1 MKTRTIATIL
11 ASTILAADTLAQS
24 PPVSTAGADRDAVEP
39 AALTPPAAPATK
51 QVKDAATL
59 APVEPVA
66 APYADDQ
73 FEQLDGVAIAAWW
86 KRYSDGRHETESSGQ
101 SLAARPVQPRTRR

>member
-1 MKTRTIATIL
+1 MLARPEDTHRLSELWADLGDQPTDTGTEIAAHT
-11 ASTILAADTLAQS
+11 
-24 PPVSTAGADRDAVEP
+24 
-39 AALTPPAAPATK
+39 TPPAE
-51 QVKDAATL
+51 AA
-59 APVEPVA
+59 E

-86 KRYSDGRHETESSGQ
+86 KRYSEGRHETESSGQ